1 MRLVGIRVGR
11 LFWEATGG
19 AKGDRSI
26 GSNLTTTSDPSP
38 ETFAFEAFS
47 SLPARALLAMAIR
60 SPPPEKAQVRPFR
73 SRVFLLPFPVS
84 VSVWLTPISLGRR
97 PRLHQSC
104 LSSLPPRTSEAA
116 APGAPVAHGPYLAMG
131 RLVSCPGSPTV
142 SCGIRVT
149 RGSLQRIAML
159 PRFFMIHCACTLPGT
174 LVAILSRDLQ
184 TLEA

>member
-60 SPPPEKAQVRPFR
+60 SPPPEKAPVRPFR
-73 SRVFLLPFPVS
+73 SRVFFTPIPRLRVGVVDAHFAGPPTTLTSVLPLESAAPHVGSCCSGGPCRSWPVS
-84 VSVWLTPISLGRR
+84 C
-97 PRLHQSC
+97 H
-104 LSSLPPRTSEAA
+104 
-116 APGAPVAHGPYLAMG
+116 
-131 RLVSCPGSPTV
+131 GSPCV
-142 SCGIRVT
+142 MPWQSDGQLRDPCDT
-149 RGSLQRIAML
+149 RFA
-159 PRFFMIHCACTLPGT
+159 AKD
-174 LVAILSRDLQ
+174 RDA
-184 TLEA
+184 T